1 MLGKA
6 AILLASALLGATGV
20 GAFDIVAGDRA
31 AATIVIP
38 ENVSLVEDFAAD
50 ELQYHVAK
58 ATGAELPIRKES
70 DADAGATGLIFMGKT
85 RRAAL
90 AGISAAELP
99 ANAFHIR
106 LWDGNLFFVGRDSR
120 GRVIGAG
127 GSGNSI
133 HVNKTEMGTLFAV
146 YEFLEAHLGVRWLW
160 PGSEGEF
167 VPAHAEVTVAAWDQT
182 HVPQIIHTR
191 VRDYYNTHLDLW
203 ESPEAA
209 RKFYREQSIWWRRH
223 RHAQGFDVDYGH
235 GFEDYW
241 ERYGE
246 THPEYFA
253 LAPDGTR
260 EPKTEPRL
268 IQLNVAEPMLWQ
280 RIVDNWGG
288 GTFINLWGNDKS
300 ARDPSCTD
308 AICKAWD
315 VPGSNSL
322 TDRYARF
329 WLAVQE
335 LAREIRPDV
344 RIITGA
350 YYPTRL
356 PPIETVLNKEILVG
370 IVTGLEDRP
379 VFYFPWTAERVD
391 AIIDSWDHWQTTG
404 AETYLRPNFF
414 HFGHNSPVNY
424 ARHFGRYFAH
434 VYSTGLTITD
444 FDQISA
450 AYGTQGLGL
459 YVQSRMHHRGD
470 WPVETVVDEYFG
482 GFGPAADAV
491 RAYFDHWEEVTNSP
505 ETIAAYYE
513 QQTSPEVRPPMRDNP
528 ELRTY
533 RWTELF
539 IPDAAVERGNE
550 LLAAARSAASGDH
563 DAEAKVRFLQMGLDN
578 YDLTRAASRA
588 FRAHQKGGPV
598 DEFRAALLQLDRHRD
613 EIAVHNVANMG
624 SLRWHEFLYA
634 GVRSGIDRRALLAT
648 WEQAPPDTIA
658 GDGRLRLAATI
669 YLHKFDDGAE
679 VPRIVADLREL
690 GGSAAVPLDAL
701 GGGLYRLDTDFTAT
715 EESGLKELRILL
727 SQETASGR
735 VEQKLVRD
743 ILLLPRRD
751 RLILDDGLQ
760 TGWKLNATAA
770 NVDSE
775 SAANRFSGDAATAIE
790 PSGDWKLTLLSN
802 RPVDVRGF
810 RSLHVAFHPGGVV
823 GGDFHIRLNGRRI
836 PESGGF
842 VSDRAIDLGKREW
855 QAIEIPVGDASTL
868 LLFSFAGDLDGRF
881 FLDDVRLV
889 MQAAPVVDTAVIE
902 DQVIE
907 RPADLEL
914 HPNHPN
920 PFNASTAIGFSLPSA
935 SAVRLAIYNL
945 AGQRVALLINGSRS
959 AGSYTLH
966 WDGRDEA
973 AAELATGIYFLR
985 LHAGSRAESR
995 KLVLVR

>member
-1 MLGKA
+1 MA
-6 AILLASALLGATGV
+6 AGAEAL
-20 GAFDIVAGDRA
+20 DIVVNDRA
-31 AATIVIP
+31 ATTIVVP
-38 ENVSLVEDFAAD
+38 NDLLLVEDFAAD

-58 ATGAELPIRKES
+58 ATGVELPIRKET
-70 DADAGATGLIFMGKT
+70 DADVDATRLIFMGNT
-85 RRAAL
+85 RRAAA

-99 ANAFHIR
+99 SNAFHIR
-106 LWDGNLFFVGRDSR
+106 LQDGNLFFVGHDSR
-120 GRVIGAG
+120 GRVVGAA
-127 GSGNSI
+127 GSANSI

-146 YEFLEAHLGVRWLW
+146 YEFLEEHLGVRWLW
-160 PGSEGEF
+160 PGAEGEF
-167 VPAHAEVTVAAWDQT
+167 VPTRDAIAVEAWDQT
-182 HVPQIIHTR
+182 HVPQMIHSR
-191 VRDYYNTHLDLW
+191 IRDYYNTHLDLW
-203 ESPEAA
+203 ETPEAA
-209 RKFYREQSIWWRRH
+209 RKFYREQSVWWRRH

-268 IQLNVAEPMLWQ
+268 IQLNVAEPTLWQ
-280 RIVDNWGG
+280 RIVDNWSGS
-288 GTFINLWGNDKS
+288 TFINLWANDKS
-300 ARDPSCTD
+300 ERDPSCTD

-335 LAREIRPDV
+335 LARDKRPDV

-356 PPIETVLNKEILVG
+356 PPIETTLNKDILVG

-391 AIIDSWDHWQTTG
+391 AIIDSWDRWQATG

-424 ARHFGRYFAH
+424 ARHLGRYFAH
-434 VYSTGLTITD
+434 LCSTGLTITD

-470 WPVETVVDEYFG
+470 WPVETIVDEYFD

-491 RAYFDHWEEVTNSP
+491 RAYFDHWEDVTDSP

-539 IPDAAVERGNE
+539 ITDEAVDHGME
-550 LLAAARSAASGDH
+550 LLAVARAAAAGD
-563 DAEAKVRFLQMGLDN
+563 DGTEAKVRFLQMGLAN

-588 FRAHQKGGPV
+588 FRTHQKGGPV

-613 EIAVHNVANMG
+613 EIAMNNVANMG

-634 GVRSGIDRRALLAT
+634 GVRSGIDGKTLLAT
-648 WEQAPPDTIA
+648 WEQAPPDTIT
-658 GDGRLRLAATI
+658 GGRRLRLAATI

-679 VPRIVADLREL
+679 APRIVADLSEL
-690 GGSAAVPLDAL
+690 GGPAEAPLDGV
-701 GGGLYRLDTDFTAT
+701 GGGLYRLVADFTAID
-715 EESGLKELRILL
+715 ESGLKEVRILL
-727 SQETASGR
+727 SQETSNGKA
-735 VEQKLVRD
+735 EQKLVRD
-743 ILLLPRRD
+743 VLLLPGRD
-751 RLILDDGLQ
+751 RPILDDGLQ

-775 SAANRFSGDAATAIE
+775 SAANRFSGDAAAAVE

-802 RPVDVRGF
+802 RLVDVRGF
-810 RSLHVAFHPGGVV
+810 RGLHVAFHPGEAV
-823 GGDFHIRLNGRRI
+823 GGDFHITLNGRRS

-842 VSDRAIDLGKREW
+842 VSDGAIDLGKREW
-855 QAIEIPVGDASTL
+855 QTIEIPVDHAPTL

-889 MQAAPVVDTAVIE
+889 MQAAPAVDTAVIE
-902 DQVIE
+902 EQMTE
-907 RPADLEL
+907 RPAALQL
-914 HPNHPN
+914 RPNHPN
-920 PFNASTAIGFSLPSA
+920 PFNASTTIGFSLPTA
-935 SAVRLAIYNL
+935 SAVRLAVYNL
-945 AGQRVALLINGSRS
+945 AGQRVASLIDGSRPP
-959 AGSYTLH
+959 GSYTLN
-966 WDGRDEA
+966 WDGRDEVGT
-973 AAELATGIYFLR
+973 ELATGIYFLR
-985 LHAGSRAESR
+985 LQAGSRAESR
-995 KLVLVR
+995 KLLLLR